1 MLFSLCNCI
10 FICTCDSCEFTP
22 RCVHVCASMRVTSL
36 RVRCSCISF
45 GRMGITRKSRS
56 RIRNVHTSVIP
67 ASSNLSRHTPST
79 IDWIAAAMSISMYV
93 HRVYSTFNTKSF
105 TIRSLY
111 ANRCKT
117 NYTYTQTE
125 PCIEDECI
133 VKLVQMQR

>member
-1 MLFSLCNCI
+1 MYMYL
-10 FICTCDSCEFTP
+10 
-22 RCVHVCASMRVTSL
+22 HVTVLNLHRDVCMFVPVSMCVTSL
-36 RVRCSCISF
+36 RVRCSCMSV

-79 IDWIAAAMSISMYV
+79 IDGTAAPMSISMYV
-93 HRVYSTFNTKSF
+93 HRVYSTFNIKPF

-117 NYTYTQTE
+117 NYTNTQTQSQS
-125 PCIEDECI
+125 IEGECI
-133 VKLVQMQR
+133 VQLVQMQ